1 MGTEIQLKV
10 AGLSIDY
17 SKNSMGTDHGVL
29 YQEED
34 RQRRRSDQI
43 DYEYYEQNPE
53 DDLANH
59 EAAFARPLSRI
70 LPRLNLLGFTLD
82 AARAEYEELVRQEVE
97 LRGGHDQ
104 EGHSPGFL
112 SFDEYCIFVCQYPL
126 VSLDDTYIEY
136 GSNNR
141 YTLVKGRFGQVED
154 VISRIPNSGRWD
166 SYWSEQSYFGSTV
179 CILNPYSM
187 LQVFA
192 QNPSNADAEVMW
204 QYGPI
209 VEAGWVELE
218 EFNPMVQRGQTILIV
233 TEGSSDARIIKHA
246 LNLLCPD
253 VADFFRFVD
262 LEGAHPF
269 WGTGNL
275 VKFAEGLLRIDVHN
289 QIIFVLDNDAE
300 GLDAFQRLGKL
311 SFPKN
316 MRAMMLPDMDE
327 FRQFPARGPEGVV
340 NCDINGRAVAIEC
353 YLDLDIPH
361 YSQPPHVQW
370 SNFKKEVGAWQGA
383 LEHKETYMRRFL
395 GETKESLEKGQYDTS
410 KLKAVLNVLVSEATI
425 LVSGRN

>member
-1 MGTEIQLKV
+1 MGTVIELKV
-10 AGLSIDY
+10 AGLSISY
-17 SKNSMGTDHGVL
+17 SKNSMGIDHGVL
-29 YQEED
+29 FQVED
-34 RQRRRSDQI
+34 RQRRLSDQI

-53 DDLANH
+53 DDLSDH
-59 EAAFARPLSRI
+59 EAAFVRPLSRV
-70 LPRLNLLGFTLD
+70 LPRLNLLGFTLN
-82 AARAEYEELVRQEVE
+82 AARAEYEELVRQELE
-97 LRGGHDQ
+97 LRSDPDP
-104 EGHSPGFL
+104 EEDVPVFL

-126 VSLDDTYIEY
+126 SSLDDTYIEFDLD
-136 GSNNR
+136 NR
-141 YTLVKGRFGQVED
+141 YDLVKGRFGSMEN
-154 VISRIPNSGRWD
+154 VISRIPKTEYSD
-166 SYWSEQSYFGSTV
+166 SYWSEQSYFCSV
-179 CILNPYSM
+179 ACVLNSYSM

-192 QNPSNADAEVMW
+192 QSPSNADAEVMW

-209 VEAGWVELE
+209 VDAGWVALE
-218 EFNPMVQRGQTILIV
+218 DFNPMVRRGQTILIV

-246 LNLLCPD
+246 LNLLCAD

-300 GLDAFQRLGKL
+300 GLDAFQRLSKL
-311 SFPKN
+311 SLPVN
-316 MRAMMLPDMDE
+316 MRAMMLPDMDN

-353 YLDLDIPH
+353 YLDLDLPG
-361 YSQPPHVQW
+361 YAQAHVQW
-370 SNFKKEVGAWQGA
+370 SNYKKEVGAWQGA

-395 GETKESLEKGQYDTS
+395 AETKESLENGRYDVS
-410 KLKAVLNVLVSEATI
+410 KLKVVLKALISEATI
-425 LVSGRN
+425 LIGGQN

>member
-1 MGTEIQLKV
+1 MGTVIQLKV

-17 SKNSMGTDHGVL
+17 SKNAMGIDHGVL

-43 DYEYYEQNPE
+43 DYEYYEENPE

-59 EAAFARPLSRI
+59 EAAFVRPLSRI

-82 AARAEYEELVRQEVE
+82 AARAEYEALVSQALE
-97 LRGGHDQ
+97 LRYDYDQ
-104 EGHSPGFL
+104 EGDSPNYL
-112 SFDEYCIFVCQYPL
+112 SFDEYCMLVCQYPL
-126 VSLDDTYIEY
+126 SSLDDTYVEY

-141 YTLVKGRFGQVED
+141 HELVKGRFGQMED
-154 VISRIPNSGRWD
+154 LISRIPNSGYSD
-166 SYWSEQSYFGSTV
+166 SFWSEQSYFSSAV
-179 CILNPYSM
+179 CVLNPYSM

-218 EFNPMVQRGQTILIV
+218 EFNPMVPRGQTILIV

-246 LNLLCPD
+246 LNLLCAD
-253 VADFFRFVD
+253 LADFFRFVD

-311 SFPKN
+311 SLPEN

-327 FRQFPARGPEGVV
+327 FSQFPARGPEGVV
-340 NCDINGRAVAIEC
+340 NCNINGRAVAIEC
-353 YLDLDIPH
+353 YLDLDMPR
-361 YSQPPHVQW
+361 YPQPHVQW
-370 SNFKKEVGAWQGA
+370 SNYKKEVGAWQGA

-395 GETKESLEKGQYDTS
+395 AETKESLEKGQYDTS
-410 KLKAVLNVLVSEATI
+410 KLNVVLNALISEAII
-425 LVSGRN
+425 LIGNQN